1 MGAIDEHEDADLHR
15 ELRRRAREAGV
26 FEGRPWFY
34 PVKVLICTIAFA
46 GSFAG
51 LLAVRPGALWALC
64 IVVSAMSMLHFGML
78 GHECGHY
85 AISRRRWV
93 NELWGYVGMSVVC
106 GLSFSYWRAAHNVH
120 HRSVQVEGVDP
131 DIAYSTVSMYEAA
144 ALSARGLP
152 RLFLPLQPY
161 YFWPATLFF
170 WVPMRFE
177 GIVNLF
183 RKPEESRLDRLLLL
197 VHYSLWLLLPS
208 LVLGPGL
215 AVIDYVVASCLLGA
229 TTASLFAV
237 NHIGL
242 PTVKPGERRTTAMRY
257 QIETTR
263 NVDNH
268 PFFDNF
274 FSGLNFHIEH
284 HLFPNVGHD
293 RLRLC
298 HTVTRRFC
306 EEHGIPY
313 SHQPFLA
320 AAGDVTR
327 RLAEISRAPR
337 AARAT
342 ASALAPTRDPGAG
355 SPS

>member
-1 MGAIDEHEDADLHR
+1 MDPSDDPKDAELYR
-15 ELRRRAREAGV
+15 ELKARVREAGV

-34 PVKVLICTIAFA
+34 PIKELLLVIGFV
-46 GSFAG
+46 GSYLG
-51 LLAVRPGALWALC
+51 LLAFPPGAPWALC

-93 NELWGYVGMSVVC
+93 NDLWGYVGMSFVC
-106 GLSFSYWRAAHNVH
+106 GLSFSYWRGAHNLH

-131 DIAYSTVSMYEAA
+131 DISYTTVSMFEAA
-144 ALSARGLP
+144 ALASRAPARWL
-152 RLFLPLQPY
+152 LPLQPY

-177 GIVNLF
+177 GLVNLF
-183 RKPEESRLDRLLLL
+183 RKPRETRLDRWVLLGHYLMWLL
-197 VHYSLWLLLPS
+197 VPTLVVGVKLALLN
-208 LVLGPGL
+208 
-215 AVIDYVVASCLLGA
+215 YVVASNILGS

-242 PTVKPGERRTTAMRY
+242 PTVKPGETRTTAMRY
-257 QIETTR
+257 QIATTR

-268 PFFDNF
+268 AFFDNF

-284 HLFPNVGHD
+284 HLFPQVGHD
-293 RLRLC
+293 RLRRC
-298 HTVTRRFC
+298 HEVTQRFC
-306 EEHGIPY
+306 AEHGIAY
-313 SHQPFLA
+313 SHQPFGA

-327 RLAEISRAPR
+327 RLREIARVARPR
-337 AARAT
+337 GADEGAARQ
-342 ASALAPTRDPGAG
+342 G
-355 SPS
+355 